1 LVPTTPDQF
10 LDIWDEEKGEFAY
23 RMEASGAER
32 DGQRIT
38 NSPRLALVSCSKS
51 YAERMMRASE
61 RSSRGN
67 MAQLSE
73 PLKLSMGQEI
83 PESVQQLPGVD
94 VAVAFRKADKI
105 RLEREALMQSK
116 DI

>member
-1 LVPTTPDQF
+1 
-10 LDIWDEEKGEFAY
+10 
-23 RMEASGAER
+23 
-32 DGQRIT
+32 
-38 NSPRLALVSCSKS
+38 
-51 YAERMMRASE
+51 
-61 RSSRGN
+61 